1 MLEIEHGDGCTA
13 KLMYLIP
20 VYFKI
25 TVYLITAY
33 FKNG

>member
-1 MLEIEHGDGCTA
+1 MLEIDHGDCCAA

-25 TVYLITAY
+25 TVY

>member
-25 TVYLITAY
+25 TVY

>member
-1 MLEIEHGDGCTA
+1 MLEIEHGDGCMA
-13 KLMYLIP
+13 KLMLIP

-25 TVYLITAY
+25 TVYLINVY